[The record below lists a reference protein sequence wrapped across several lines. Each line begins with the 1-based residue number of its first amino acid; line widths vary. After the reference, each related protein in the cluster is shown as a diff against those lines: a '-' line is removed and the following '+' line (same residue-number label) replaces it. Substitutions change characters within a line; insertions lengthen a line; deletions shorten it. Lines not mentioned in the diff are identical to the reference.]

1 MLTDVNHIAK
11 VKKIMNLYF
20 ILPCSLKQKR
30 VVSPFLILNC

>member
-20 ILPCSLKQKR
+20 ILPCGLKQKKGETTLFN
-30 VVSPFLILNC
+30 S